1 MEIGFTVILHPGIWR
16 AAVQPSLSKTE
27 LRVYDALAADRKT
40 VAELQAD
47 LGLQSNLRKALRMLA
62 FQGGSPRN
70 LGGCGSWEAAHSLR
84 RGGSQT

>member
-1 MEIGFTVILHPGIWR
+1 MNTRNPHRPEDSIEIGFTVIPHPG
-16 AAVQPSLSKTE
+16 
-27 LRVYDALAADRKT
+27 
-40 VAELQAD
+40 D